1 MTKGK
6 TTIKVVK
13 DEKRVP
19 IIKQAK
25 RSYTMSD
32 NY

>member
-1 MTKGK
+1 MSKEK

-19 IIKQAK
+19 VIKQAK
-25 RSYTMSD
+25 RSYLSM
-32 NY
+32 